1 MRQDFDVRGGPAVAP
16 RNLPKLRAAM
26 SDMGL
31 DGFFVPHEDEYQ
43 NEYLPDAN
51 ERLAWA
57 TGFTGSAGASW
68 VFKDNAVLFIDGRY
82 TIQAAEQTPPDL
94 FQYVAMPEPGPFG
107 WIAAQDL
114 DGKTL
119 GYDPRLLTPN
129 DTARLRQA
137 AGRAGARIVAVDVNP
152 IDIAWDDRPEQ
163 PTAPVIAYSAET
175 AGCAAEEKR
184 QQVAATLE
192 ADHCHAAVITAPAS
206 VAWAFNIRGG
216 DVSRS
221 PLPLSRAILFAN
233 GTADL
238 FIDLSK
244 ASSDLPAHLGN
255 QVRLRP
261 MDELAQGLADLGGH
275 KVSIDPAT
283 ASSWFFEM
291 LGTAGAEIHR
301 APDPI
306 LLPKACKNDAEIAGT
321 RAAHR
326 RDGVAVT
333 RFLHW
338 LDTRA
343 QSGSITEIDA
353 ALQLEQ
359 FRDEIGGME
368 DLSFDTISGAGP
380 NGALPHYRVSTASN
394 RRLETG
400 SLYLVDSGAQYLDG
414 TTDVTRTVAI
424 GSPTSAMRRHYT
436 LVLKGHIALSMVRFP
451 KGTTGTH
458 LDTLA
463 RHALWQAGLDYD
475 HGTGHG
481 VGVYLGV
488 HEGPQRIAK
497 AWNAIPLQ
505 PGMIVSNEPGYY
517 REGAYGIRIENL
529 QVVTPEAD
537 IPGGEQPMLGFETL
551 TFAPLARNLIETSL
565 LSDAERDW
573 VDQYHDAVLAMI
585 GPGLPDDL
593 SSWIT
598 DACAPL

>member
-1 MRQDFDVRGGPAVAP
+1 
-16 RNLPKLRAAM
+16 M

-137 AGRAGARIVAVDVNP
+137 AGRAGARIVAVDMNP

-238 FIDLSK
+238 FIDLGK

-261 MDELAQGLADLGGH
+261 MDEL
-275 KVSIDPAT
+275 
-283 ASSWFFEM
+283 
-291 LGTAGAEIHR
+291 
-301 APDPI
+301 
-306 LLPKACKNDAEIAGT
+306 
-321 RAAHR
+321 
-326 RDGVAVT
+326 
-333 RFLHW
+333 
-338 LDTRA
+338 
-343 QSGSITEIDA
+343 
-353 ALQLEQ
+353 
-359 FRDEIGGME
+359 
-368 DLSFDTISGAGP
+368 
-380 NGALPHYRVSTASN
+380 
-394 RRLETG
+394 
-400 SLYLVDSGAQYLDG
+400 
-414 TTDVTRTVAI
+414 
-424 GSPTSAMRRHYT
+424 
-436 LVLKGHIALSMVRFP
+436 
-451 KGTTGTH
+451 
-458 LDTLA
+458 
-463 RHALWQAGLDYD
+463 
-475 HGTGHG
+475 
-481 VGVYLGV
+481 
-488 HEGPQRIAK
+488 
-497 AWNAIPLQ
+497 
-505 PGMIVSNEPGYY
+505 
-517 REGAYGIRIENL
+517 
-529 QVVTPEAD
+529 
-537 IPGGEQPMLGFETL
+537 
-551 TFAPLARNLIETSL
+551 
-565 LSDAERDW
+565 
-573 VDQYHDAVLAMI
+573 
-585 GPGLPDDL
+585 
-593 SSWIT
+593 
-598 DACAPL
+598 